1 MESDTDNEQV
11 PFVPGP
17 LNDEDASRSKQSHGQ
32 RPAHAHC
39 IALDSSSSDS
49 DAPLLARRS
58 GSIPSQRHSSD
69 HDSDFASDPSSP
81 ARGPQGSGKGL
92 AEAPLRSVND
102 LHKRSGKATGR
113 KRCHSST
120 KKQRQHSQQSDAV
133 IQGGTAGSSER
144 QKRHASTEKD
154 GVPAASAAAVNT
166 SVQQPHNEAE
176 NTVGGRGIAN
186 AASLPAQHSLRVAE
200 EPVPAFEIPSQM
212 PKELQTWAW
221 DK

>member
-17 LNDEDASRSKQSHGQ
+17 VNDEDASRSKQSHGQ
-32 RPAHAHC
+32 RPAHAHV
-39 IALDSSSSDS
+39 IALDSSSSES

-58 GSIPSQRHSSD
+58 GSVPSQRRSSD

-92 AEAPLRSVND
+92 PEAPLRSVND

-113 KRCHSST
+113 KRRHSST
-120 KKQRQHSQQSDAV
+120 KKQRQHSQQPDAV
-133 IQGGTAGSSER
+133 MQGSTAGSSQR
-144 QKRHASTEKD
+144 QKD

-166 SVQQPHNEAE
+166 SVQQPDNEAE
-176 NTVGGRGIAN
+176 NAVGGRGIAD
-186 AASLPAQHSLRVAE
+186 AASLPAQDSLDVAE